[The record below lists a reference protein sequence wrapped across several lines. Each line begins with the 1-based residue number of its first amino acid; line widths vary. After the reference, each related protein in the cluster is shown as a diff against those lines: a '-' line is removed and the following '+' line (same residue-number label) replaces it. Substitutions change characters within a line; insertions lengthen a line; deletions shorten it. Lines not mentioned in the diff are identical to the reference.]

1 VQVDVEIKD
10 RELKRVFTRLM
21 RNAKNL
27 TPAFREIGEIVRSS
41 VIRNFQKGGRPEKW
55 IPTKIRSIYQAY
67 TGQKTRAGARRR
79 AYTIRGRLTKGFE
92 RYTSGKKTLI
102 DRARLQN
109 SVTARAETDK
119 VTVGT
124 NLVYA
129 RIHQLGGMAG
139 RNKKVKIPA
148 RPYLLV
154 QDEDW
159 APIGQCLR
167 GFLMKGAQE

>member
-10 RELKRVFTRLM
+10 SEVKRVFTRLM

-41 VIRNFQKGGRPEKW
+41 VVKNFQAGGRPEKW
-55 IPTKIRSIYQAY
+55 VPTKIRSIYMAYLGRGKRKRKAY
-67 TGQKTRAGARRR
+67 TL
-79 AYTIRGRLTKGFE
+79 RGGFTKGFT

-109 SVTARAETDK
+109 SITARAETNR
-119 VTVGT
+119 VVVGT
-124 NLVYA
+124 DLVYA

-139 RNKKVKIPA
+139 RNRKVKIPA

-167 GFLMKGAQE
+167 GFLMKGAQG

>member
-10 RELKRVFTRLM
+10 REVKRVFTRLM

-41 VIRNFQKGGRPEKW
+41 VIRNFQEGGRPEKW
-55 IPTKIRSIYQAY
+55 VPTKIRSIYLAYLGRGKRKRKAY
-67 TGQKTRAGARRR
+67 TL
-79 AYTIRGRLTKGFE
+79 RGGLTKGFA

-109 SVTARAETDK
+109 SVTTRAEADK

-139 RNKKVKIPA
+139 KNRKVKIPA

-159 APIGQCLR
+159 APIGRCLR
-167 GFLMKGAQE
+167 GFLMKGAQG

>member
-1 VQVDVEIKD
+1 MQVDVEIKD
-10 RELKRVFTRLM
+10 SEVKRVFTRLM

-41 VIRNFQKGGRPEKW
+41 VVKNFQAGGRPEKW
-55 IPTKIRSIYQAY
+55 VPTKIRSIYMAYLGRGKRKRKAY
-67 TGQKTRAGARRR
+67 TL
-79 AYTIRGRLTKGFE
+79 RGGFTKGFT

-109 SVTARAETDK
+109 SITARAETNR
-119 VTVGT
+119 VVVGT
-124 NLVYA
+124 DLVYA

-139 RNKKVKIPA
+139 RNRKVKIPA

-167 GFLMKGAQE
+167 GFLMKGAQG